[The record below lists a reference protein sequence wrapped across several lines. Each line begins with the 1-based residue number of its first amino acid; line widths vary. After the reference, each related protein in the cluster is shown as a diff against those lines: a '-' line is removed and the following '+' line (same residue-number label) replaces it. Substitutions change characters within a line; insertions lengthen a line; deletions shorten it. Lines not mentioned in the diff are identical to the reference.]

1 MLRIVVLLNDNY
13 SKDTEAGDISNDCI
27 AEFIDEYE
35 FECFVDLYL
44 DIENTQ
50 VKNAKWENR
59 KDFKLNKII
68 SFVYSTIMDFA
79 HNIFEIIKQFSL
91 KFFSNVRDL
100 IYGGYVI
107 HHSHVTGEVIGYT
120 HDLCNE
126 KINENHNLISVFV
139 HNLFSFNFFF
149 VLKCIR
155 LCVWRTKQLNIGGT
169 NLTNVQCASIGNQVK
184 FINTMKH

>member
-91 KFFSNVRDL
+91 KIF
-100 IYGGYVI
+100 
-107 HHSHVTGEVIGYT
+107 
-120 HDLCNE
+120 
-126 KINENHNLISVFV
+126 
-139 HNLFSFNFFF
+139 
-149 VLKCIR
+149 
-155 LCVWRTKQLNIGGT
+155 
-169 NLTNVQCASIGNQVK
+169 
-184 FINTMKH
+184 

>member
-13 SKDTEAGDISNDCI
+13 SKDTEAGDISNGCI

-91 KFFSNVRDL
+91 KIF
-100 IYGGYVI
+100 
-107 HHSHVTGEVIGYT
+107 
-120 HDLCNE
+120 
-126 KINENHNLISVFV
+126 
-139 HNLFSFNFFF
+139 
-149 VLKCIR
+149 
-155 LCVWRTKQLNIGGT
+155 
-169 NLTNVQCASIGNQVK
+169 
-184 FINTMKH
+184 